1 MAQGSGRE
9 ACGIF
14 KICSWPEAAPAAVP
28 TAVLAAV
35 LAAAVAAAVSSTAGA
50 GSSPTAW
57 FPGPGEGCGSD
68 GPIGY

>member
-1 MAQGSGRE
+1 MAQGRRE

-14 KICSWPEAAPAAVP
+14 KICSWPEAPAAVP

-50 GSSPTAW
+50 GSSATAW
-57 FPGPGEGCGSD
+57 FPPGEGCGSD
-68 GPIGY
+68 GSIGLLTA

>member
-35 LAAAVAAAVSSTAGA
+35 LAVSSTAGA